1 MRKLCH
7 TSVLMVSLCATPSL
21 THAQQTDSRAPVNQ
35 PTCSEALNKLAGA
48 ISDYKGAKFALDRA
62 IQLLGSA
69 RYSSRIGKM
78 KLNMASRQVDVDAA
92 TASYVGSIGP
102 AYGAV
107 ALVIANCSDDLVKV
121 PGIRFMKK
129 VDVDVSKFL
138 SGGADK
144 LADDQMAD
152 IKKMFD
158 EMKARN
164 K

>member
-1 MRKLCH
+1 M
-7 TSVLMVSLCATPSL
+7 TVSLGATSL
-21 THAQQTDSRAPVNQ
+21 TYAEQTDPGVPTNQ
-35 PTCSEALNKLAGA
+35 TMCSDAQNKLAGA
-48 ISDYKGAKFALDRA
+48 VKNYKGAKFALDRA

-78 KLNMASRQVDVDAA
+78 KLDMASRQADVDAA

-107 ALVIANCSDDLVKV
+107 ALVNVSCSDDLIKV
-121 PGIRFMKK
+121 PGIQFLKR
-129 VDVDVSKFL
+129 VDLDVSKFL
-138 SGGADK
+138 ASGADK

-158 EMKARN
+158 EMKERH

>member
-1 MRKLCH
+1 MRTLRIAAMSMVLVVA
-7 TSVLMVSLCATPSL
+7 TSLSYAE
-21 THAQQTDSRAPVNQ
+21 QTDPVVPTNQ
-35 PTCSEALNKLAGA
+35 TRCSDAQNKLAGA
-48 ISDYKGAKFALDRA
+48 VKDYKGAKFALDRA

-78 KLNMASRQVDVDAA
+78 NLDMASRQADADAA
-92 TASYVGSIGP
+92 TTSYVGSIGP

-107 ALVIANCSDDLVKV
+107 ALINVSCSDNSIRAPGMRFLKSVDL
-121 PGIRFMKK
+121 
-129 VDVDVSKFL
+129 DVAKFL
-138 SGGADK
+138 AGAADK

-158 EMKARN
+158 EMKEGR